1 MQSYTIIIST
11 IINST
16 EDLKGIQKVIEHLPS
31 ISEWSHDLDDCDKV
45 LRVVSEINV
54 SMVLVE
60 QLGNLGITANVMEIF
75 QEETSEINGFV
86 IL

>member
-16 EDLKGIQKVIEHLPS
+16 EDLKGIQKVIKHLPS

>member
-11 IINST
+11 TINSQ
-16 EDLKGIQKVIEHLPS
+16 EDLKGIQQVIKHFPA

-45 LRVVSEINV
+45 LRIVSEHNV
-54 SMVLVE
+54 SKEFIEDLSTF
-60 QLGNLGITANVMEIF
+60 GIIAKVMEIF
-75 QEETSEINGFV
+75 QKETTKINSFF

>member
-1 MQSYTIIIST
+1 MKQVEIFKTGVCRANEAESVVNVLLKCFPHYQ
-11 IINST
+11 INF
-16 EDLKGIQKVIEHLPS
+16 
-31 ISEWSHDLDDCDKV
+31 DLDDCDKV

-60 QLGNLGITANVMEIF
+60 QLGNLGFTAKVMEIF